1 MMFCRHPIKHNR
13 TIYQK
18 ISCKE
23 EGGKKN
29 IRNVLLRFLLR
40 IKSLEFEIKKNIKPI
55 KMWWGNFLLSYTTS
69 NNFKHFVAEL
79 DFER

>member
-1 MMFCRHPIKHNR
+1 MFCRHPIKHNR

-23 EGGKKN
+23 EGGMKN

-40 IKSLEFEIKKNIKPI
+40 IKSLEFEKKNLIKKN
-55 KMWWGNFLLSYTTS
+55 NS
-69 NNFKHFVAEL
+69 N
-79 DFER
+79 